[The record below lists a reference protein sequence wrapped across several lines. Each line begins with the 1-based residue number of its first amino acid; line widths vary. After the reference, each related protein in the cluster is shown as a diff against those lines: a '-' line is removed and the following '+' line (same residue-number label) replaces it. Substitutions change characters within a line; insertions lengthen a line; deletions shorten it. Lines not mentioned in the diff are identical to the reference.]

1 MQRPVLSTPLPPPV
15 DLVMYGVE
23 EEVRGDKRKLLPHQG
38 KVTDRRKLSG
48 DLTLR
53 HELWSSLVI

>member
-1 MQRPVLSTPLPPPV
+1 MVISG
-15 DLVMYGVE
+15 DLTLRE
-23 EEVRGDKRKLLPHQG
+23 ELR
-38 KVTDRRKLSG
+38 TFSG